1 MRILLWHVHGSWT
14 TAFVQG
20 GHTYLVPVNEQRDA
34 YGLGRAR
41 TYPWPDDVVE
51 VTAAEVAGTDVDVV
65 LLQRPEELELVTRW
79 LGRRPPPTVYVE
91 HNTPKGEVPGTR
103 HPMADREDLTLVHVT
118 HFNDLLWD
126 AGATRTAVVEHGIPD
141 PGHRYTGEL
150 PRFGVATNEPV
161 RRGRV
166 TGTDLLPRFAA
177 VAPLDVYGIGVAA
190 LPGHLAS
197 RHLGRNGKAALV
209 ASRHSGRIGKAA
221 LLGPT
226 AVTAYEDP
234 PQSQLHAELPRRRA
248 YLHLTRWTSLGLSLL
263 EAMFLGMPVVAL
275 AVTEAVRAVPP
286 GAGVLSTSVDELVDA
301 ARWLLHDEPAA
312 RRLGTAAR
320 AAVRERYG
328 LPRFLSDWDRLLKE
342 VISCASP

>member
-41 TYPWPDDVVE
+41 TYPWPDDVLE
-51 VTAAEVAGTDVDVV
+51 LSMEELAAADIDVV
-65 LLQRPEELELVTRW
+65 VLQRPEELALVTEW
-79 LGRRPPPTVYVE
+79 LGRRVPTVYVE
-91 HNTPKGEVPGTR
+91 HNTPKGEVPCTR

-150 PRFGVATNEPV
+150 ARFGVATNEPV

-177 VAPLDVYGIGVAA
+177 VAPLDVYGIGVAE
-190 LPGHLAS
+190 LPGHLDLPA
-197 RHLGRNGKAALV
+197 
-209 ASRHSGRIGKAA
+209 
-221 LLGPT
+221 P
-226 AVTAYEDP
+226 AVTGYEDP
-234 PQSQLHAELPRRRA
+234 PQSLLHDQLPRRRA

-275 AVTEAVRAVPP
+275 AVTEAVRAVPA
-286 GAGVLSTSVDELVDA
+286 GAGVLSTSVDELVEA

-312 RRLGTAAR
+312 HRLGAAAR
-320 AAVRERYG
+320 EAVRERYG